1 MRDRS
6 MIGTTLRVASFALA
20 VGFIASPT
28 AAQTYGGYG
37 TVNGG
42 HSSAGT
48 GGGAGGEFGS
58 GATTEGYSGE
68 FGFGNERQP
77 GFGNERQP
85 VDANTG
91 YSRRRAPLAR
101 PMQPDFN
108 DE

>member
-20 VGFIASPT
+20 LGLITSPA

-42 HSSAGT
+42 HSAAGT
-48 GGGAGGEFGS
+48 GGGEGGESGS
-58 GATTEGYSGE
+58 GSTTEGYSGQ
-68 FGFGNERQP
+68 FGWSD
-77 GFGNERQP
+77 ERQP
-85 VDANTG
+85 VDTNTG
-91 YSRRRAPLAR
+91 SSRRRAPLAR
-101 PMQPDFN
+101 PMQPDFS

>member
-6 MIGTTLRVASFALA
+6 MIGTTLRVASFVLAL
-20 VGFIASPT
+20 GLITSPA

-42 HSSAGT
+42 HSAAGT
-48 GGGAGGEFGS
+48 GGGAGGESGS
-58 GATTEGYSGE
+58 GSTTESYSGE
-68 FGFGNERQP
+68 FGM
-77 GFGNERQP
+77 GNERQP

-91 YSRRRAPLAR
+91 SSRRRAPMVR
-101 PMQPDFN
+101 PMQPEF